1 MKNLLLTF
9 AMAFAT
15 MPAFTQNKT
24 KMPTNVV
31 QHMVLFKFKADITPA
46 KLKELEVGFAS
57 LPAQIKEIAGF
68 QWGINSSPEK
78 LDKGFTHGYILT
90 FKTEKDRDAYLP
102 HPAHV
107 AFGNLVRPW
116 LADITVLDFVN
127 QYKP

>member
-1 MKNLLLTF
+1 MKNLFLTF
-9 AMAFAT
+9 AMAFAA
-15 MPAFTQNKT
+15 MSAFTQNKAKT
-24 KMPTNVV
+24 PTNVV

-107 AFGNLVRPW
+107 AFGNLVKPW

>member
-1 MKNLLLTF
+1 MKNLFLTF

-15 MPAFTQNKT
+15 VSAFTQNKAKT
-24 KMPTNVV
+24 PTNVV

-46 KLKELEVGFAS
+46 KLKELEVGFTS

-107 AFGNLVRPW
+107 AFGNLVKPW

>member
-1 MKNLLLTF
+1 MKNLFLTF
-9 AMAFAT
+9 AMAFAA
-15 MPAFTQNKT
+15 MSAFAQNKAKT
-24 KMPTNVV
+24 PTNAV

-57 LPAQIKEIAGF
+57 LPAQIKEIVGF

-107 AFGNLVRPW
+107 AFGNLVKPW